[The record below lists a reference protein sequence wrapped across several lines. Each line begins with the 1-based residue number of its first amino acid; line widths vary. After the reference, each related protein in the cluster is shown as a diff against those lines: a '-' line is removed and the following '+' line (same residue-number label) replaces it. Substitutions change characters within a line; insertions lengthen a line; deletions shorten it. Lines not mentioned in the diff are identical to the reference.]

1 MLQDFTLGDTLRFR
15 SYYRTGSGTLF
26 DPGSTWARIY
36 DATSTVVASPSM
48 LTRVDTGTYAYEWQT
63 DPASHAPGP
72 GAFQAFGYAAGAT
85 YTTRETLFKLI

>member
-15 SYYRTGSGTLF
+15 TFYRTGSGTLF

-36 DATSTVVASPSM
+36 DASSTVVASPSI
-48 LTRVDTGTYAYEWQT
+48 LTRETTGVYTYEWQT
-63 DPASHAPGP
+63 NPGSHAPGP

-85 YTTRETLFKLI
+85 YTTRETLFKLV